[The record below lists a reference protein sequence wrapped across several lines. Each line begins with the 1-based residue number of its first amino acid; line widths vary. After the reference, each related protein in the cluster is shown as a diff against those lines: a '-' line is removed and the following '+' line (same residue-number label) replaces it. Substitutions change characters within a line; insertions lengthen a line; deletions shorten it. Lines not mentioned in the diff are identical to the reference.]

1 MECWISIQGL
11 QPIELASIDRME
23 RIKSGASIPNIL
35 FILSIFNEYERRAKL
50 DLPDFVS
57 STESGSP
64 VHLKSGFLLSQE

>member
-1 MECWISIQGL
+1 
-11 QPIELASIDRME
+11 ME